1 MIALSVT
8 ALILAV
14 LLAVSLATII
24 GLMDERDA
32 AQAEA
37 RRPRN
42 HLDQL
47 KRSRP

>member
-1 MIALSVT
+1 MTALSVA

-14 LLAVSLATII
+14 LLAVSLAAII
-24 GLMDERDA
+24 NLMDQRDA

-37 RRPRN
+37 RGLRN
-42 HLDQL
+42 RLDQL